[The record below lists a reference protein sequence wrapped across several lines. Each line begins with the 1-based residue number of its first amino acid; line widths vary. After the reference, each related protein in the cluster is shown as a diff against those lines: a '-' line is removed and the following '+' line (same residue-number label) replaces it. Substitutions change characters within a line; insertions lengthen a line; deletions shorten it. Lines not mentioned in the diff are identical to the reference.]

1 MFWCISGF
9 IISYMYLDNIRF
21 KDSKKFFVN
30 RFTRLYP
37 LHFITLI
44 IVAVLQFFSF
54 KSLNQF
60 MIFDYNDIYHFF
72 LNIFFLSSWGFEKG
86 MSFNQPIWSV
96 SYEIIVYI
104 LFFICAINFKKLNL
118 KSLSILYLLTL
129 TLNKYGANL
138 FEPNKFLYYSDHH
151 NDIISCIQL
160 FISGMIIYKLFMLN
174 KKLLLLI
181 LSIIFLL
188 ISFTGNFKVFIFCPA
203 VIMFAIGAENYLVIK
218 SNFIRKIFSTMGKLT
233 YSCYLIHFP
242 VSLSLILFFNQNTT
256 IFLNHYFFLSY
267 LTFIISISVFIYFLI
282 EKKIQ
287 DYFRTKLLK

>member
-1 MFWCISGF
+1 
-9 IISYMYLDNIRF
+9 
-21 KDSKKFFVN
+21 
-30 RFTRLYP
+30 
-37 LHFITLI
+37 
-44 IVAVLQFFSF
+44 
-54 KSLNQF
+54 
-60 MIFDYNDIYHFF
+60 
-72 LNIFFLSSWGFEKG
+72 
-86 MSFNQPIWSV
+86 
-96 SYEIIVYI
+96 
-104 LFFICAINFKKLNL
+104 
-118 KSLSILYLLTL
+118 
-129 TLNKYGANL
+129 
-138 FEPNKFLYYSDHH
+138 
-151 NDIISCIQL
+151 
-160 FISGMIIYKLFMLN
+160 MLN